1 WSGLK
6 EAARSV
12 RTAPCGR
19 LLLDCDG
26 AAPRPA
32 AKPAPRT
39 SAAISHAIVHCP
51 AARVPLVSRGG
62 DAPLKFAGV
71 SLSRRAAGAGA
82 PHVERDLIGRCG
94 NIAAPVATPGAG
106 EMALVETRGLVKRF
120 GALTAVDGITF
131 AV

>member
-51 AARVPLVSRGG
+51 AARVPLGSRFG

-71 SLSRRAAGAGA
+71 SLIQHAAGAGS

-94 NIAAPVATPGAG
+94 KARRTGRNAG
-106 EMALVETRGLVKRF
+106 SGRDMALV
-120 GALTAVDGITF
+120 
-131 AV
+131 